1 MEIRAHDSSLVNE
14 REIKNSRMNESMK
27 TRRHGAMKEEFKRS
41 FPDYT
46 AHMNWLEETEWFVLP
61 LKKDYPLG

>member
-1 MEIRAHDSSLVNE
+1 MEEEKPSKMDIRAHDSSLVNE

-27 TRRHGAMKEEFKRS
+27 KLRHGAMKEGFKRS

-46 AHMNWLEETEWFVLP
+46 AHMNWLEESE
-61 LKKDYPLG
+61 